1 MTTTALVST
10 TEIESARDKILGV
23 VSPTDEVRAGVISM
37 AHCWGRPDEDG
48 DVRKEGGNT
57 ARLLDTEGE
66 FDRLSG
72 MVRMTAVP
80 VAVRAHEPG

>member
-1 MTTTALVST
+1 
-10 TEIESARDKILGV
+10 
-23 VSPTDEVRAGVISM
+23 M

-80 VAVRAHEPG
+80 VAVRAHEAG